1 MQNVSTRSSI
11 SASALRPPMLEQL
24 ERRQLMDAVILEPNI
39 GLRNTSA
46 GGFSTNQSV
55 LTIPLTEKVNIADA
69 NLIQVRG
76 YAINPIAGGQKKL
89 VINVVNVQVVPSPEG
104 EDFGYIQLTTDR
116 LMRKGGRIYF
126 YAGSLTHQADGS
138 AVDEQIVRSPKG
150 QNKERFTL
158 ASRAFRPTDIN
169 LFNQSIYPSASAP
182 STQNGAVPDGTA
194 RADLTALLA
203 AKIADG
209 TITGLQRD
217 RALAGY
223 DSSSNRST
231 IPDHNMR
238 AALFS
243 LTGTLAESAISTYLT
258 ADNASGS
265 PYTILEFQDTTD
277 PGVIIA
283 ETRVLDNGR
292 LRLRIKTDFRGENF
306 AAISTILAH
315 EAVHQDSTFSIQEE
329 VIANIFQDVVYAQQ
343 LDADPNIA
351 TEGSGLVKI
360 LNTQQLAL
368 LNSGRGIFPL
378 VGTLAAPIRN
388 SEQGVFPFAA
398 DVAGGDYVSYTDY
411 LTRLYQ
417 ARGGS
422 SGTTP
427 GNTALEAYYDN
438 FVSEGSAGNFS
449 DTIITELD
457 STLFNVLL
465 PPMSVR
471 IAGALKLTV

>member
-1 MQNVSTRSSI
+1 MQNPSPRRSDSPVRP
-11 SASALRPPMLEQL
+11 ALLEQL
-24 ERRQLMDAVILEPNI
+24 EKRELMAAVVLEPNI
-39 GLRNTSA
+39 RLRNTSA

-55 LTIPLTEKVNIADA
+55 LTVLLTEKVNIANP

-89 VINVVNVQVVPSPEG
+89 VINVVDVQVVPSPEG
-104 EDFGYIQLTTDR
+104 EEFGYIQLTTDR

-138 AVDEQIVRSPKG
+138 AVAEQIVRSPKG

-169 LFNQSIYPSASAP
+169 LFSQSIYPDASAP
-182 STQNGAVPDGTA
+182 TIQNGAVSDATA
-194 RADLTALLA
+194 KADLTAFLA

-209 TITGLQRD
+209 VITGARRD
-217 RALAGY
+217 AALAGY
-223 DSSSNRST
+223 DNALNRST
-231 IPDHNMR
+231 IPDHNIR

-243 LTGTLAESAISTYLT
+243 LTGTLAESAISTFLT
-258 ADNASGS
+258 ANNASGA
-265 PYTILEFQDTTD
+265 PYTILEFQDTTN
-277 PGVIIA
+277 PGIIIA
-283 ETRVLDNGR
+283 ETRLLDNGR

-315 EAVHQDSTFSIQEE
+315 EAVHQDAVFSIQEE

-343 LDADPNIA
+343 LDTDPNIA

-398 DVAGGDYVSYTDY
+398 DVTGGDYVSYADY
-411 LTRLYQ
+411 LTRLYV
-417 ARGGS
+417 ARGGT

-427 GNTALEAYYDN
+427 GNTALETYYDN
-438 FVSEGSAGNFS
+438 FVSTGAAGNFS
-449 DTIITELD
+449 DKIITALD
-457 STLFNVLL
+457 TSLFNVLL
-465 PPMSVR
+465 PPLSVR
-471 IAGALKLTV
+471 VAGALKLTV